1 MMHRKTQVA
10 AAVGAAMLI
19 GASAAQAQT
28 AATPV
33 SAAQSGLTVQ
43 LYGQMHRALM
53 FADDG
58 HQSKWFHV
66 DGQPSSTRI
75 GINASGQIAPGLR
88 AGGRIETEMKSNPSN
103 AVNFADPSTGAGPGN
118 SATVANVAYVE
129 RWLEAYVEGAFG
141 RLSIGQGS
149 GAADDVSTIDLSG
162 TALANGTCPS
172 DWGGGFNFRT
182 TAGGVGPL
190 LGGSPTSVSGDCN
203 DFESRYDRVVYTTPT
218 FGGLRAQVG
227 QGQRTDAGEA
237 TEASLW
243 YAGKM
248 GGLGE
253 ISAAIGWSNVN
264 LSTPTTPDR
273 ETIGGSISWLH
284 GSGFNVTAA
293 HTRVD
298 GVSGTSVGVGADRT
312 GKHTWLK
319 VGYKFGT
326 HAIAFDYGM
335 YDDMNAAGDEAKSYG
350 IGYVWNPIRWAELY
364 AGYHMWTLDR
374 AGVDYEDPKFFA
386 LGTRIRF

>member
-1 MMHRKTQVA
+1 MKIQKTQLA
-10 AAVGAAMLI
+10 AAVGAALML
-19 GASAAQAQT
+19 GGTAVQAQVQ
-28 AATPV
+28 P
-33 SAAQSGLTVQ
+33 AQQGITVQ

-88 AGGRIETEMKSNPSN
+88 AGGRIETEIKSNPSN
-103 AVNFADPSTGAGPGN
+103 LVTFSDASTGALAGG
-118 SATVANVAYVE
+118 AVGFAE
-129 RWLEAYVEGAFG
+129 RWLEAYVEGGWG

-149 GAADDVSTIDLSG
+149 GAADDASTLDLSG
-162 TALANGTCPS
+162 TALPNGTCPS
-172 DWGGGFNFRT
+172 DWGGNIAFRT
-182 TAGGVGPL
+182 TAGGVGPTIT
-190 LGGSPTSVSGDCN
+190 GVSGDCN
-203 DFESRYDRVVYTTPT
+203 DFQSRYDRVVYTTPT
-218 FGGLRAQVG
+218 FAGFRAQVG
-227 QGQRTDAGEA
+227 QGQQSDTAES

-243 YAGKM
+243 YSGKM

-253 ISAAIGWSNVN
+253 IAAAIGWSSLNT
-264 LSTPTTPDR
+264 STPAGAPDR

-284 GSGFNVTAA
+284 GSGFNVTLA

-298 GVSGTSVGVGADRT
+298 GISGSATDDRE
-312 GKHTWLK
+312 GKTTWAK

-326 HAIAFDYGM
+326 HAISFDYGM
-335 YDDMNAAGDEAKSYG
+335 YDDMLATGDEAKSYG
-350 IGYVWNPIRWAELY
+350 VGYVWNPVRWAELY
-364 AGYHMWTLDR
+364 AGYHMWTFDR
-374 AGVDYEDPKFFA
+374 AGAEFEDPKFFA